1 MDATYKIVKFEEGSY
16 LTARIGGVMF
26 VSTERCDEWI
36 HIPLLVSNYEIKGEI
51 LTLNVGHEIL
61 ITLRRKDLNSSKL

>member
-1 MDATYKIVKFEEGSY
+1 MAYELVKCDEGLY
-16 LTARIGGVMF
+16 LTVKVGGVTF
-26 VSTERCDEWI
+26 VSTERCNEWI

-61 ITLRRKDLNSSKL
+61 ITLRKKNINSSKL